1 MWLTAMSK
9 STPSSSSSSYL
20 VGAHLVDFAPCEMR
34 RGLSSSGSILNRFV
48 EGQQREA
55 ELLLSRR
62 TRLNGGKC
70 SGTRLGPQQRMLA
83 QGMNQLVRP
92 ERALKPRQP
101 NVLYLKVQMGTP
113 RPWKDQVTDRASHT
127 AQAARL

>member
-9 STPSSSSSSYL
+9 STPSSSPSSYL

-34 RGLSSSGSILNRFV
+34 WGLSSSGSILNRFV

-62 TRLNGGKC
+62 TGLNGGKR

-83 QGMNQLVRP
+83 QG
-92 ERALKPRQP
+92 E
-101 NVLYLKVQMGTP
+101 
-113 RPWKDQVTDRASHT
+113 
-127 AQAARL
+127 